1 MMGKKVGFTLIE
13 LMIVIAIISILVAVA
28 SPKFGLQIKK
38 TRDAKSIAIVG
49 SWRTANYLVYTD
61 TSVYATSFSG
71 LQNKVDNQTISLTY
85 GDASKAVFSGL
96 ATQWTQAGKSDN
108 TNNMV
113 SFTITGSAIESTIV
127 FDDTNGNDSKGNPW
141 NTY

>member
-1 MMGKKVGFTLIE
+1 MKKQKGFTLME
-13 LMIVIAIISILVAVA
+13 LMLVIGIIGILSAIASVKIGGQIVKARDGKAVAV
-28 SPKFGLQIKK
+28 I
-38 TRDAKSIAIVG
+38 G

-61 TSVYATSFSG
+61 TSVYATFFSA
-71 LQNKVDNQTISLTY
+71 LQSSVDSQTKSLTY

>member
-1 MMGKKVGFTLIE
+1 MKKQKGFTLME
-13 LMIVIAIISILVAVA
+13 LMIVITIIAILAAIASVKMGEQLAKAKDGKAVAV
-28 SPKFGLQIKK
+28 
-38 TRDAKSIAIVG
+38 VG
-49 SWRTANYLVYTD
+49 SWRSANHLQYSD
-61 TSVYATSFSG
+61 SVAYSLTFSE

-85 GDASKAVFSGL
+85 GDPSKAIFSGL

-127 FDDTNGNDSKGNPW
+127 FDDANGNDSKGNPW

>member
-1 MMGKKVGFTLIE
+1 MKKNRGFTLIE
-13 LMIVIAIISILVAVA
+13 LMIVVIIIAVLTGVASVKIGEQLTKAKDGKAVAV
-28 SPKFGLQIKK
+28 
-38 TRDAKSIAIVG
+38 VG
-49 SWRTANYLVYTD
+49 SWRSANHLQYSDSAVY
-61 TSVYATSFSG
+61 SLNFSE
-71 LQNKVDNQTISLTY
+71 LQNKVDNQTVSLTY
-85 GDASKAVFSGL
+85 GTSTGSAFSGE
-96 ATQWTQAGKSDN
+96 ATQWTRAGKSDN

>member
-1 MMGKKVGFTLIE
+1 MEKEKGFTLME
-13 LMIVIAIISILVAVA
+13 LMLVIGIIGILSSIASVKIGGQIVKARDGKAVAV
-28 SPKFGLQIKK
+28 I
-38 TRDAKSIAIVG
+38 G

-61 TSVYATSFSG
+61 TSVYPTTFSE
-71 LQNKVDNQTISLTY
+71 LQNKVDNQTINLTY
-85 GDASKAVFSGL
+85 GDVSKAAFSGSSI
-96 ATQWTQAGKSDN
+96 QWTQAGKSDN

>member
-1 MMGKKVGFTLIE
+1 MGKEKGFTLME
-13 LMIVIAIISILVAVA
+13 LMLVVGIIGILAAIASVKVGGQLAKARDGKAVAV
-28 SPKFGLQIKK
+28 I
-38 TRDAKSIAIVG
+38 G

-61 TSVYATSFSG
+61 TSVYAISFSA
-71 LQNKVDNQTISLTY
+71 LQSSVDNQTISLTY
-85 GDASKAVFSGL
+85 GDPSKAIFSGL

-127 FDDTNGNDSKGNPW
+127 FDDANGNDSKGNPW

>member
-1 MMGKKVGFTLIE
+1 MELMLVVGIIGILAAIASVKVGGQL
-13 LMIVIAIISILVAVA
+13 AKARDGKAVAV
-28 SPKFGLQIKK
+28 I
-38 TRDAKSIAIVG
+38 G

-61 TSVYATSFSG
+61 KSVYPTTFSE
-71 LQNKVDNQTISLTY
+71 LQNKVDNQTVSLTY
-85 GDASKAVFSGL
+85 SDENKAGFTGL

-127 FDDTNGNDSKGNPW
+127 FNDTNGNDSKGNPW